1 MGTLAP
7 KGGNCVTNLNNDP
20 ADVLRQAATRLHARH
35 DVPLV
40 FGGLREDAGVP
51 VTTSAGHLTQDL
63 TTITIKPACGL
74 GGKAWV
80 SRRPG
85 FVRDYGT
92 SVDITHEYDR
102 QILGERI
109 TFLAAVPIV
118 VHEQVRGLL
127 YAGVRGKGQLSP
139 SAMNALISE
148 SRWVANELQVRQEID
163 RRLALIEPGPPDA
176 VDAGDVERMR
186 AALAQIR
193 VIAAQ
198 TSDER
203 TRSSLLDVLDDV
215 VRSDQRQTLA
225 LTSRQ
230 LDVLGLVSQGLRNA
244 EIGRRLGL
252 GPETVKSYLR
262 AAMGRLGASSR
273 HEAVVMARR
282 AGILP

>member
-1 MGTLAP
+1 MGRTDD
-7 KGGNCVTNLNNDP
+7 VS
-20 ADVLRQAATRLHARH
+20 DVLRAAAARLHARH

-40 FGGLREDAGVP
+40 FGGLRDDAGVP
-51 VTTSAGHLTQDL
+51 VTTSAGNLTPDL
-63 TTITIKPACGL
+63 TTITIKPAAGL

-85 FVRDYGT
+85 FVRDYGS

-127 YAGVRGKGQLSP
+127 YAGVRGRGQLSP
-139 SAMNALISE
+139 SAMQALVSE

-163 RRLALIEPGPPDA
+163 RRLALIDPGPPDA
-176 VDAGDVERMR
+176 VDSGDVERMR

-193 VIAAQ
+193 AIASQ
-198 TSDER
+198 TTDER
-203 TRSSLLDVLDDV
+203 TRQRLEQVLDDV
-215 VRSDQRQTLA
+215 VRPADQGA
-225 LTSRQ
+225 LTLTPRQ
-230 LDVLGLVSQGLRNA
+230 LDVLGLVGQGLRNA
-244 EIGRRLGL
+244 EIARQLGL
-252 GPETVKSYLR
+252 GSETVKSYLR

-273 HEAVVMARR
+273 HEAVVAARR